1 MPNLRI
7 ISANYADQA
16 TSIAASTTSGS
27 LAAALMQTDRK
38 GEAHRST
45 GTSVTYTLTW
55 TGGVSIGGVALPAT
69 NLTSAATIRV
79 RLYSDTGC
87 TTLLQ
92 DSGTI
97 TACPGLTAGP
107 WTWTA
112 TYNANAFAYGYASKA
127 VAWFA
132 ANEPAVKGAKIDLVD
147 TGNPAGYIDCAR
159 IVAGP
164 WWSPEWNAEYGC
176 TTLVVDNT
184 TNTRSDAGDLT
195 SDRAP
200 MHSEHTFNLPVITP
214 ADRSELMQIMRA
226 NGVWKPVFLSLMPSA
241 SSAAAEQDHMVFGK
255 RKSSPIAHPFFETY
269 SHEMTLE
276 SW

>member
-16 TSIAASTTSGS
+16 TRLAASTTSGA

-69 NLTSAATIRV
+69 NLTSAATMRV
-79 RLYSDTGC
+79 RLYDATSGGTLLLDTG
-87 TTLLQ
+87 TN
-92 DSGTI
+92 
-97 TACPGLTAGP
+97 TACPGLTAAP

-112 TYNANAFAYGYASKA
+112 VHNANAFAYGYASKA

-132 ANEPAVKGAKIDLVD
+132 NTAGVKRAVIDLVD

-159 IVAGP
+159 VVCGP

-200 MHSEHTFNLPVITP
+200 MHTEHTFNLPIITP

-255 RKSSPIAHPFFETY
+255 RKSSPISHPFFETY

>member
-7 ISANYADQA
+7 IHQNAADLA
-16 TSIAASTTSGS
+16 TSISASTTSGA
-27 LAAALMQTDRK
+27 LVAAYMQTDRK

-55 TGGVSIGGVALPAT
+55 TAGTTIGAVALPAT
-69 NLTSAATIRV
+69 NLTAAATIRV
-79 RLYSDTGC
+79 RLYSNTGC
-87 TTLLQ
+87 TTLLK

-107 WTWTA
+107 WTWTS
-112 TYNANAFAYGYASKA
+112 TFNANAFAYGYASKA

-132 ANEPAVKGAKIDLVD
+132 ANEPGVKGMKIDIVD

-164 WWSPEWNAEYGC
+164 YWSPEWNAIYGC
-176 TTLVVDNT
+176 TTQLVDNT
-184 TNTRSDAGDLT
+184 ANSRSDAGDLT

-200 MHSEHTFNLPVITP
+200 IYTEMSLNLSWVTP
-214 ADRSELMQIMRA
+214 ADRSQLMQVLRA
-226 NGVWKPVFLSLMPSA
+226 NGVWKPVFLSLMPAA
-241 SSAAAEQDHMVFGK
+241 SSAEAEQDHMIYGK
-255 RKSSPIAHPFFETY
+255 RKNSPVSHPFFEMY
-269 SHEMTLE
+269 AHAIDIE

>member
-1 MPNLRI
+1 MPHLRI
-7 ISANYADQA
+7 IHANYADQA
-16 TSIAASTTSGS
+16 TSIAASTTSGA

-69 NLTSAATIRV
+69 NLTSAATIRG
-79 RLYSDTGC
+79 RLYDATSGGTLLLDTG
-87 TTLLQ
+87 TN
-92 DSGTI
+92 
-97 TACPGLTAGP
+97 TACPGLTALP
-107 WTWTA
+107 WTWAA

-132 ANEPAVKGAKIDLVD
+132 NTAGVKRAVIDLVD

-164 WWSPEWNAEYGC
+164 YWSPEWNAEYGC

-184 TNTRSDAGDLT
+184 TNARSDAGDLT

-200 MHSEHTFNLPVITP
+200 LHAEHTFNLPVITP
-214 ADRSELMQIMRA
+214 TDRSELMQIMRA
-226 NGVWKPVFLSLMPSA
+226 NGIWKPVFLSLMPSA

-255 RKSSPIAHPFFETY
+255 RKSSPIAHPFFENY